1 LRRQEERVIADNRKA
16 RHDYHIED
24 TLEAGIVLTG
34 TEVKSLRLGRVSLRE
49 SYAEIRSREAWL
61 VNAHISPYEQGNRFN
76 HEPRRPRKLLLHKR
90 ELTRLA
96 GLVAQRGYTLVP
108 LRIYWLGGRAKVQL
122 ALARGKRE
130 YDKRRDIAK
139 REVERDMARAARGDK
154 VL

>member
-1 LRRQEERVIADNRKA
+1 MRRQEERVIADNRKA